1 MPAVQLYAAGIGIRY
16 RGVPPAANRI
26 QPYSTKFKYGAAP
39 RRRRRAIYFKTNISA
54 EHSNQ
59 RLKNACVLGNAFCA
73 YTVSEIRGDP
83 SRNMKI
89 GMAP

>member
-1 MPAVQLYAAGIGIRY
+1 MLQVLVSDTGVY
-16 RGVPPAANRI
+16 RRRLLWNRI

>member
-1 MPAVQLYAAGIGIRY
+1 MPVQLYAAGIGIRY
-16 RGVPPAANRI
+16 RGVPPAATNRI